1 VRQSPL
7 YSVGEVAALLGV
19 SPHTVRAWETRH
31 GIVKPVRTA
40 SGQRRYRSED
50 VELLRDIKRAVDRER
65 VSLRVALQMVSGT
78 QVIERRIRSESAG
91 RSRQLPKRYGIW
103 RGVVDVLPHLVV
115 LLDTDGKIVE
125 VNIHAARQFGV
136 TRERLRGRLFVD
148 LVDPFDRAKAVLMLR
163 PEPRAVD
170 GWELNLSTPA
180 GPRLYS
186 FRSWIVGGGGDA
198 RLALVGSNVLEP
210 PVAGKDALIAHAL
223 GAQAYHAGSDG
234 EPADALQA
242 LCDQLPFGVAV
253 ATIGRDPRIVYAN
266 LQLAKIIGVA
276 PRVFTGLPV
285 SDLLPQTD
293 LMKVLRASVS
303 KQATQALASEVQ
315 AGLRRPG
322 RRYDI
327 SCQPLTSSTGRVAAV
342 LIVVDRSAAVADRS
356 PQRSLSALDPAFDD
370 ATTPRELANRAAQ
383 HVSNMLI
390 DMTLAIAVA
399 GRDGRS
405 RGPSIGYSRAA
416 AAAFRSSPAL
426 ARSIDRIIRSARLA
440 GPPSEAKL
448 PGTSR
453 RYPMVALFPFSRTQ
467 PLGLVAWLP
476 SSKGAAAAQDRI
488 FVEAL
493 AARLRVASELLD
505 ARAEVERVAERLK
518 AMVAVAAVTND
529 ARSVKAR
536 GADFLAQVIRVVKAD
551 AAAIGRI
558 EGGDFVVEAA
568 YLASG
573 PHAKVGDRFPL
584 SGQFVSTSLQNKGP
598 AQTTQPGSR
607 RLPSSI
613 NRALS
618 PMKRALSVPIMYMGQ
633 ITHVITI
640 LRRDDRPFADDDVR
654 LIQALSGTA
663 LLAIGATR

>member
-1 VRQSPL
+1 M
-7 YSVGEVAALLGV
+7 LLGV

-31 GIVKPVRTA
+31 EIVTPVRTA

-65 VSLRVALQMVSGT
+65 VSLKVAFQMVSGT
-78 QVIERRIRSESAG
+78 QVIERRIRSDPA
-91 RSRQLPKRYGIW
+91 RSSRPLPKRHGIW

-115 LLDTDGKIVE
+115 LLDADGKIVE
-125 VNIHAARQFGV
+125 ANIYAARQFAV

-163 PEPRAVD
+163 PEPRAVN

-180 GPRLYS
+180 GPRMYS
-186 FRSWIVGGGGDA
+186 FRSWIVGAGGDA
-198 RLALVGSNVLEP
+198 RLALVGSSVLEP
-210 PVAGKDALIAHAL
+210 PVAGRDALIAHAL
-223 GAQAYHAGSDG
+223 GAQAPRSGSDE

-242 LCDQLPFGVAV
+242 LCDHLPFGVAV

-266 LQLAKIIGVA
+266 LELAKIIGVA

-285 SDLLPQTD
+285 RDLLPQTD
-293 LMKVLRASVS
+293 LLKVLREAVS
-303 KQATQALASEVQ
+303 KQATRALAADVQ
-315 AGLRRPG
+315 AGPG
-322 RRYDI
+322 HPGQRYDI
-327 SCQPLTSSTGRVAAV
+327 SCQPLTSSAGRVAAV
-342 LIVVDRSAAVADRS
+342 LIVVDRSTEVANHGPHS
-356 PQRSLSALDPAFDD
+356 SSTVDPAFDD

-383 HVSNMLI
+383 HVSNMLV

-399 GRDGRS
+399 GQDGRS
-405 RGPSIGYSRAA
+405 RGPSIGYSKAA
-416 AAAFRSSPAL
+416 SAVFRHYPAL

-448 PGTSR
+448 RATSR
-453 RYPMVALFPFSRTQ
+453 RYPVLALFPFSRTR

-488 FVEAL
+488 FVETL
-493 AARLRVASELLD
+493 AARLRVATELLD

-529 ARSVKAR
+529 ARSVRTR
-536 GADFLAQVIRVVKAD
+536 GVDFLAQVIRVVKAD
-551 AAAIGRI
+551 AAAIGRV
-558 EGGDFVVEAA
+558 EGGEFVVEAA
-568 YLASG
+568 YRASG
-573 PHAKVGDRFPL
+573 PHASVGDRFPL
-584 SGQFVSTSLQNKGP
+584 MGQFVSTSMQSEGP
-598 AQTTQPGSR
+598 AQTTQLGSR

-618 PMKRALSVPIMYMGQ
+618 PMKRALSVPIMYMGH

-663 LLAIGATR
+663 LLAIGVTR

>member
-1 VRQSPL
+1 M
-7 YSVGEVAALLGV
+7 LLGV

-31 GIVKPVRTA
+31 EIVKPVRTA

-65 VSLRVALQMVSGT
+65 VSLKVAFQMVSGT
-78 QVIERRIRSESAG
+78 QVIERRVRTDPARS
-91 RSRQLPKRYGIW
+91 SRPLSKRYGIW

-125 VNIHAARQFGV
+125 VNIHAARQFAV
-136 TRERLRGRLFVD
+136 TRERLRGRLFID

-163 PEPRAVD
+163 PVPRAVN

-180 GPRLYS
+180 GPRMYS
-186 FRSWIVGGGGDA
+186 FRSWIVGAGGDA
-198 RLALVGSNVLEP
+198 RLALVGSSVLEP
-210 PVAGKDALIAHAL
+210 PVAGRDLLVADAL
-223 GAQAYHAGSDG
+223 GAQAQRSGSDE

-242 LCDQLPFGVAV
+242 LCDHLPFGVAV

-266 LQLAKIIGVA
+266 LELAKIIGVA

-285 SDLLPQTD
+285 RDLLPQTD
-293 LMKVLRASVS
+293 LMKVLRESVS
-303 KQATQALASEVQ
+303 KEATQALAADVQ
-315 AGLRRPG
+315 GGPGRPG
-322 RRYDI
+322 QRYDI

-342 LIVVDRSAAVADRS
+342 LIVVDRSNAVGDRS
-356 PQRSLSALDPAFDD
+356 PQLALSALDPAFDD
-370 ATTPRELANRAAQ
+370 ATTPRELANRAVQ

-390 DMTLAIAVA
+390 DMTLAVAVA
-399 GRDGRS
+399 GQDGRS
-405 RGPSIGYSRAA
+405 RGPSIAYSRATA
-416 AAAFRSSPAL
+416 AVFRRYPAL

-448 PGTSR
+448 PGRSR
-453 RYPMVALFPFSRTQ
+453 RYAMVALFPFSRTR

-476 SSKGAAAAQDRI
+476 SSKGAAAVQDRI

-493 AARLRVASELLD
+493 AARLRVAAELLD

-529 ARSVKAR
+529 ARSVRTR

-551 AAAIGRI
+551 AAAIGRV
-558 EGGDFVVEAA
+558 EGGEFVVEAA
-568 YLASG
+568 YRASG
-573 PHAKVGDRFPL
+573 PHANVGDRFPL
-584 SGQFVSTSLQNKGP
+584 TGQFVSTSVQSEGP
-598 AQTTQPGSR
+598 AQTTQLGSR

-663 LLAIGATR
+663 LLAIGVTR